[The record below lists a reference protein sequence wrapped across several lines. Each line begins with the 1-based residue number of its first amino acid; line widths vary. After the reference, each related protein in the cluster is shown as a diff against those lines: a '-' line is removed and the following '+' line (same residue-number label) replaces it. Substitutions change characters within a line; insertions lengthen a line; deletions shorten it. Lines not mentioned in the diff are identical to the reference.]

1 MDKSTTFA
9 VTDRTRVHRRPG
21 RASYDRALAYSILD
35 EALFGSVG
43 FVIDGEPFVIPMA
56 VARWDD
62 RLLLH
67 GAPAS
72 GVLRAGAAGARV
84 CVTVT
89 LVDGIVLAR
98 SAMHHSLNYR
108 SVVVLGSAV
117 EIVDGDEKR
126 RALVRIVDHVLP
138 GRSANV
144 RPPNERELRATRV
157 LALPIEEAS
166 VKTRAGG
173 PLDDEEDLASTYW
186 AGELPVRSRVLDPI
200 PDALHAP
207 RGEVPP
213 DLATYGRGKGWI
225 PSGLPREI

>member
-1 MDKSTTFA
+1 MDKSTKFA
-9 VTDRTRVHRRPG
+9 ATDRTRVHRRPE

-43 FVIDGEPFVIPMA
+43 FIFEGEPVVIPMA
-56 VARWDD
+56 IARWDD

-89 LVDGIVLAR
+89 LLDGIVLAR

-117 EIVDGDEKR
+117 EIDDTEEKR

-138 GRSANV
+138 GRSAGV
-144 RPPNERELRATRV
+144 RPPSEKELRATRV
-157 LALPIEEAS
+157 LALPIDEAS
-166 VKTRAGG
+166 VKTRSGG
-173 PLDDEEDLASTYW
+173 PLDEEEDLKLACW
-186 AGELPVRSRVLDPI
+186 AGELPVRSCVLDPI
-200 PDALHAP
+200 PDGIHAP
-207 RGEVPP
+207 CSAVPP
-213 DLATYGRGKGWI
+213 ELATYGRGRGWI
-225 PSGLPREI
+225 LVKPRAA